1 MAIIISAI
9 GDGVVESSANQIR
22 FTVTLTEA
30 AVDAVTINYR
40 TLLGTASNADLF
52 YTATSANNNG
62 TVTFAPG
69 ETSKDVLIYTTN
81 DALDERDEII
91 VLELYDPSE
100 GTFEHGTA
108 TYRASGVVLDNDGA
122 GSNLAFLVSDPVITE
137 GDSGQKMAVFEVRLS
152 QPAPSAFS
160 ATYTTINGTAVA
172 GSDYV
177 ATSGTINFV
186 PGQDVAL
193 VSVPII
199 GNTLSEASE
208 VFSLAITV
216 PNSPSIGT
224 EGTVGTATILDEDT
238 GSGPVISLSAG
249 SAVVESSANQIRFVV
264 TLSEAAVD
272 AVTVNYRTLL
282 GTASNADLFY
292 TSTSANNNGTVTFAP
307 GETSKDVLIYT
318 TNDALD
324 ERDEN
329 IVLELYD
336 PLGARLEGG
345 LPVVRQSGV
354 ILDND
359 GAGSNLAFF
368 VSDPVI
374 VEGDSGQKMAVFEVR
389 LSQPA
394 PSAFSATYTTI
405 DATAVAGSDYVATSG
420 TVNFV
425 PGQDVAFVSVPVIGN
440 TLSEPSE
447 VFSLAVTVPNSPSI
461 GTDGAVGTATILD
474 NDTGSGPVISL
485 STGSAALE
493 SSANQIRFVVTLS
506 EAAVDAVT
514 VNYATVLGT
523 ASNADLFYSSTSPN
537 NNGTVTF
544 APGETSKDVLIYA
557 TGDALDERDESMF
570 LVLSNPVNAVFAG
583 GQPSLRAAGVI
594 HDGDGAGL
602 NVSLVATNASVSEGS
617 ANAQMQ
623 LLVELTRPATA
634 PITFNVS
641 TTNGTA
647 AANADFQLVNTTV
660 TFAAGQTVAAVK
672 INILA
677 DRVSETNETFAVNF
691 SLASGPF
698 PAGVIPSAQVTI
710 RPGPIVGDAGN
721 NILNG
726 GIYNDSIF
734 GLDGND
740 QLNGLGGNDVLT
752 GGNGADTLNGGVGA
766 DNMRGGAGNDVYVVD
781 NAADIIN
788 ESIAGSTGVDTVQSA
803 ISFSLANT
811 ARVFGAVENLTLL
824 GAGNI
829 SGTGNALNNVITGN
843 TGANVLNGGAGNDT
857 LNGGAGN
864 DTLNGGAGADNMRG
878 GAGNDVYIVDNAADI
893 INESIAGSNGV
904 DTVQSAISFSLANT
918 TRVFGAVEN
927 LSLLGAGNIS
937 GTGNALNNVITGNTG
952 ANVLN
957 GGAGNDTLNGGGGAD
972 NMRGG
977 AGNDVYVV
985 DNAADIVN
993 ESIAGSN
1000 GLDTVR
1006 SAISFSL
1013 ANTARVFGAVENLTL
1028 LGTGSLSGTGNALNN
1043 VLIGNTGANILNGGA
1058 GNDTLNGGGGADN
1071 MRGGAG
1077 NDVYVVDNASDV
1089 VNESIAGSNGVDTVQ
1104 SAISFSL
1111 ANTARVFG
1119 AVENLT
1125 LLGTGN
1131 LGGTGNGLSN
1141 VITGNTGANVLNGG
1155 AGNDRLNGGVGA
1167 DNMRGGAGNDVYV
1180 VDNAS
1185 DIVNESITGST
1196 GVDTVQSAISFSL
1209 ANTARVLGAV
1219 ENLTLL
1225 GTGNISGTGNALN
1238 NVITGNTGANALNGG
1253 AGNDTLNGGAGND
1266 TLNGGAGADN
1276 MRGGAGNDAYIV
1288 DNASDVVNESI
1299 AGSNGVDTVRSAISF
1314 SLANTARVL
1323 GAVENLTLL
1332 GTGNISGTGNALN
1345 NVITG
1350 NTGANVL
1357 NGGAGNDTLN
1367 GGGGADNMRGGAG
1380 NDVYVVDNASD
1391 IVNESIAG
1399 STGVDTVQAAISFS
1413 LANTARVSGT
1423 VENLTLLGTGNIA
1436 GTGNA
1441 LNNIITGNSGANTLN
1456 GGAGNDTLKGGVGND
1471 TILGGG
1477 GADRLLGGRGND
1489 SLNGNS
1495 GLDTVDYSED
1505 FASGGTLGVIVNL
1518 LGNGSQAGLPADT
1531 ARDGFGN
1538 TDTVTNI
1545 PNVIGTQFSDQI
1557 YGGNGV
1563 NTLSGGAGNDLL
1575 NGGLGNDV
1583 LIGGAGNDTFFFNS
1597 ALGAT
1602 NIDGID
1608 DFVVVNDTIRLE
1620 NAVFAAL
1627 GVPGTLAA
1635 AAFHVGAAAADTS
1648 DRIIY
1653 NTATGA
1659 ISYDTDG
1666 TGGTAAVQF
1675 ATVSNGLSMTNADF
1689 FIV

>member
-9 GDGVVESSANQIR
+9 GDGVIESSANQIR

-40 TLLGTASNADLF
+40 TLLGTASNSDLF

-81 DALDERDEII
+81 DALDERDEFI
-91 VLELYDPSE
+91 VLELYDPSQ

-108 TYRASGVVLDNDGA
+108 TYRASGVVFDNDGA

-208 VFSLAITV
+208 VFSLAVTV

-238 GSGPVISLSAG
+238 ASGPVISLSAG

-318 TNDALD
+318 TNDALE

-336 PLGARLEGG
+336 PVGARLEGG

-359 GAGSNLAFF
+359 GAQVDLAFF

-374 VEGDSGQKMAVFEVR
+374 VEGESGQKMAVFEVR

-447 VFSLAVTVPNSPSI
+447 VFSLAVTAPNSPAI
-461 GTDGAVGTATILD
+461 DTDGAVGTATILD

-485 STGSAALE
+485 SSGSAALE

-523 ASNADLFYSSTSPN
+523 ASNADLFYSSTSAN

-557 TGDALDERDESMF
+557 TGDALDERDESIF
-570 LVLSNPVNAVFAG
+570 LVLSNPANAVFAG
-583 GQPSLRAAGVI
+583 GQPSLRAAGMI

-602 NVSLVATNASVSEGS
+602 NVSLIATNASVSEGS

-691 SLASGPF
+691 SLAPGMAPF

-766 DNMRGGAGNDVYVVD
+766 DNMRGGAGNDVYVVE
-781 NAADIIN
+781 NASDIVN
-788 ESIAGSTGVDTVQSA
+788 ESIAGSNGVDTVQSA

-824 GAGNI
+824 GAGNF

-843 TGANVLNGGAGNDT
+843 TGANVLNGGAGNDS

-864 DTLNGGAGADNMRG
+864 DTLNGSVGADNTRG

-927 LSLLGAGNIS
+927 LSLLGAANIS

-993 ESIAGSN
+993 ESIAGST
-1000 GLDTVR
+1000 GVDTVR

-1013 ANTARVFGAVENLTL
+1013 ANTTRVFGAVENLTL
-1028 LGTGSLSGTGNALNN
+1028 LGTGNLSGTGNALNN

-1119 AVENLT
+1119 TVENLT

-1131 LGGTGNGLSN
+1131 LGGTGNALSN

-1155 AGNDRLNGGVGA
+1155 AGSDRLNGGV
-1167 DNMRGGAGNDVYV
+1167 
-1180 VDNAS
+1180 
-1185 DIVNESITGST
+1185 
-1196 GVDTVQSAISFSL
+1196 
-1209 ANTARVLGAV
+1209 
-1219 ENLTLL
+1219 
-1225 GTGNISGTGNALN
+1225 
-1238 NVITGNTGANALNGG
+1238 
-1253 AGNDTLNGGAGND
+1253 
-1266 TLNGGAGADN
+1266 
-1276 MRGGAGNDAYIV
+1276 
-1288 DNASDVVNESI
+1288 
-1299 AGSNGVDTVRSAISF
+1299 
-1314 SLANTARVL
+1314 
-1323 GAVENLTLL
+1323 
-1332 GTGNISGTGNALN
+1332 
-1345 NVITG
+1345 
-1350 NTGANVL
+1350 
-1357 NGGAGNDTLN
+1357 
-1367 GGGGADNMRGGAG
+1367 GADNMRGGAG

-1399 STGVDTVQAAISFS
+1399 STGVDTVQSAISFS
-1413 LANTARVSGT
+1413 LANTARVSGA
-1423 VENLTLLGTGNIA
+1423 VENLTLLGTGNISGTGNTLNNVITGNTGA
-1436 GTGNA
+1436 NVLSGGAGNDVLNGGAGNDTLNGGAGADNMRGGAGNDAYIVDNLSDVVDESIAGSTGVDTVQSAISFSLANTTRVFGAVENLSLLGAANISGTGNA
-1441 LNNIITGNSGANTLN
+1441 LNNVITGNTGANVLN

-1471 TILGGG
+1471 TIQGGG

-1495 GLDTVDYSED
+1495 GVDTVDYSED
-1505 FASGGTLGVIVNL
+1505 IASGGTLGVIVNL

-1538 TDTVTNI
+1538 TDTVKNI

-1563 NTLSGGAGNDLL
+1563 NRLSGGAGNDLL

-1602 NIDGID
+1602 NIDVIS

-1627 GVPGTLAA
+1627 SVPGTLAA
-1635 AAFHVGAAAADTS
+1635 AAFHLGAAAADAS

-1666 TGGTAAVQF
+1666 TGGSAAVQF
-1675 ATVSNGLSMTNADF
+1675 ATVANGLALTNADF